1 MEKFDVVIIGAGPA
15 GLSATKILGDGRKR
29 VLLIERNPKIGPKI
43 CAGGLIFKDFEL
55 GIPTSLI
62 ERAFYSIK
70 IHCSNKTSEVKRG
83 KPLIATIDRERLGQW
98 MANEI
103 KKDVKIRLNSEVIG
117 IKNNSLVLKDGQEI
131 GFDYLIGADGS
142 LSLVRRHL
150 NLPTGKVFLAMQYVL
165 PKVFSDL
172 EVFFNKDLFGSGYA
186 WIFPYRNYTSIG
198 CGADLKSQKSKNLF
212 ANFQQWLRKKK
223 IDFRQAKLQTLPI
236 NFDYQGFN
244 FGNKFLVGDAG
255 GFASG
260 LTGEGIYFAIVSG
273 QEIAR
278 KILDLN
284 YNLSNLRKILKI
296 KKYQKTLGRFLMF
309 KVLRSKILTRYSFRR
324 FF

>member
-1 MEKFDVVIIGAGPA
+1 MLF
-15 GLSATKILGDGRKR
+15 R
-29 VLLIERNPKIGPKI
+29 
-43 CAGGLIFKDFEL
+43 
-55 GIPTSLI
+55 
-62 ERAFYSIK
+62 
-70 IHCSNKTSEVKRG
+70 
-83 KPLIATIDRERLGQW
+83 
-98 MANEI
+98 
-103 KKDVKIRLNSEVIG
+103 SEVIG

-131 GFDYLIGADGS
+131 GFDYLVGADGS

-150 NLPTGKVFLAMQYVL
+150 NLPTGKVFLAMQYVV

-172 EVFFNKDLFGSGYA
+172 EIFFNKDLFGSGYA
-186 WIFPYRNYTSIG
+186 WIFPHKTYTSIG
-198 CGADLKSQKSKNLF
+198 CGSALKFQNMGKLST
-212 ANFQQWLRKKK
+212 NFHRWLKKK
-223 IDFRQAKLQTLPI
+223 EIDFKNTKLQAFSV

-296 KKYQKTLGRFLMF
+296 KKYQEILGSFLMF
-309 KVLRSKILTRYSFRR
+309 KILRSKILTRYSFRR